1 MRYHPAEGELAAA
14 DRQLPW
20 PFVDPGEIADAL
32 LGELAQE
39 RGSRTPGRLV
49 SSAKSWLSHSGVDR
63 TAAILPWGAAEGVAK
78 ISPVAASASYL
89 AHLRAAW
96 NGHFPRQ
103 PLERQE
109 LVLTV
114 PASFDEAARALTVEA
129 AHLAGLPQVRLL
141 EEPQAACYDWLHRHQ
156 NDLAAALGAARLLL
170 VCDVGGGTTDLT
182 LIQIERGESGPQLT
196 RIGVGDHLM
205 LGGDNMDLTLARMV
219 EARLG
224 GGRLN
229 AGELSQLLQQCRMAK
244 ERLLADDAPERVTVT
259 VLGSGS
265 RLIGGARS
273 AELRREDVQ
282 ALLVDGFLPHISVAE
297 RPQGRRGA
305 VVEFGLPYTADPAIS
320 RHLAAFLARHAEA
333 SRQALGESTNVDC
346 PSMPDAVL
354 LNGGVFHGA
363 ALAERLLDILS
374 DWRGQP
380 LHLLDNPEPDLAVAR
395 GAVAYGLARRGQGLK
410 IGGGSAR
417 SYFLRVDS
425 DRDRQ
430 QGVCLLPRGAE
441 EGREIRLHR
450 TFSLR
455 LGAPVQFHLLSST
468 GDTAYQPGEVIT
480 LEAEN
485 LAPLPPIATVIE
497 SESAGEA
504 LVQLVTQ
511 LTEVGTLEVDCV
523 AADDSKQRWR
533 LAFQLRGGD
542 AATLARLHPRFPD
555 AVARLERFYGSRAPN
570 VEPKEIKGLRND
582 LERLLGQRE
591 TWETPLLRELFGV
604 LWAGVRRRRRSVDH
618 ERLWFSLAGY
628 CLRPGFG
635 YPLDEWRVGQLW
647 ALYEQGVQYPQDA
660 QNRTE
665 WWTLWRRVAG
675 GLDAAAQTQLGEE
688 LLTGLRPLTGKAAA
702 KEKSVGIEDLARL
715 AGVLERLPGTRKVE
729 FGELLLARLARKG
742 ESPQLWWAVGRLGT
756 RVPAYGSAHDVIP
769 TATATEWLEQ
779 VLALDWKAVTPAAF
793 SATLL
798 TRLSGDRERDIDD
811 RLRKRVIQRL
821 RAAKSPASW
830 LRMIEEVVELDEIDA
845 GRVLGEALP
854 PGLRLVG
861 P

>member
-20 PFVDPGEIADAL
+20 LFVDPGEVADAL

-49 SSAKSWLSHSGVDR
+49 ASAKSWLSHSGVDR
-63 TAAILPWGAAEGVAK
+63 TAPILPWGAAEGIAK

-96 NGHFPRQ
+96 NHHFTRQ
-103 PLERQE
+103 PLEQQE

-156 NDLAAALGAARLLL
+156 DDLAAALGAARLLL

-182 LIQIERGESGPQLT
+182 LIQIARAESGPQLA

-205 LGGDNMDLTLARMV
+205 LGGDNMDLTLARIV

-229 AGELSQLLQQCRMAK
+229 AGELSQLLQQCRTAK
-244 ERLLADDAPERVTVT
+244 ERLLADDALEWVTVT

-273 AELRREDVQ
+273 AELRREEVR
-282 ALLVDGFLPHISVAE
+282 ALLVDGFLPRISVDE

-320 RHLAAFLARHAEA
+320 RHLAAFLARHTDA
-333 SRQALGESTNVDC
+333 SRQALGESTNVDR
-346 PSMPDAVL
+346 PLMPDAVL

-374 DWRGQP
+374 DWRGQS
-380 LHLLDNPEPDLAVAR
+380 LRNLDNPEPDLAVAR

-425 DRDRQ
+425 DGDRQ

-441 EGREIRLHR
+441 EGREIRLHC

-468 GDTAYQPGEVIT
+468 GDAVYQPGEVVT
-480 LEAEN
+480 LAAEN
-485 LAPLPPIATVIE
+485 LAPLPPIATVID
-497 SESAGEA
+497 SETTGEA

-523 AADDSKQRWR
+523 AADDSNQRWR

-542 AATLARLHPRFPD
+542 AAALARLHPRFPD
-555 AVARLERFYGSRAPN
+555 AAARLEWFYGSRAPN

-591 TWETPLLRELFGV
+591 TWETPLLRELFRV

-635 YPLDEWRVGQLW
+635 YPLDEWRVSQLW
-647 ALYEQGVQYPQDA
+647 TLYGQGVQYPQDA

-688 LLTGLRPLTGKAAA
+688 LLTGLRPLTGKAA
-702 KEKSVGIEDLARL
+702 KEKSSGVEDLARL

-729 FGELLLARLARKG
+729 LGELLLARLARKG

-793 SATLL
+793 AAALL

-811 RLRKRVIQRL
+811 SLRKRVIQRL

-830 LRMIEEVVELDEIDA
+830 LRMIEDVVELDEIDA

-854 PGLRLVG
+854 PGLRLV
-861 P
+861 